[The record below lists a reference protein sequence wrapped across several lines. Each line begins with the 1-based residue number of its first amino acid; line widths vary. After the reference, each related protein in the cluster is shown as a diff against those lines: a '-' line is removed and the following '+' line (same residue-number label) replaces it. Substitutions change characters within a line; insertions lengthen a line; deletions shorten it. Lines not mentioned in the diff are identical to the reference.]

1 MSRPKR
7 GTRGSSTGRPSWDGT
22 HSQPGATGGF
32 ECAHCGRL
40 VPESSHGT
48 GQRNHCPHC
57 LWSLHV
63 DIKPGDRN
71 SLCRAE
77 MEPVALWVSEGEELR
92 ILHRCS
98 GCGVIKPNRVA
109 GDDSEVELARLVDR
123 LVTAWRRIA
132 GSGA

>member
-1 MSRPKR
+1 
-7 GTRGSSTGRPSWDGT
+7 
-22 HSQPGATGGF
+22 
-32 ECAHCGRL
+32 
-40 VPESSHGT
+40 
-48 GQRNHCPHC
+48 
-57 LWSLHV
+57 V